1 MPSRYIEKCA
11 RAVRDADDAFD
22 NGPLARRDAS
32 QEEIEQA
39 WAEDI
44 ARAVL
49 EAGRLSECPEA
60 IEAVVPHTY
69 THLELGYQHN
79 EAAQQEDARDLLRAA
94 EDAVLRHPCCP
105 APSSGPHKFS
115 CPVGGAEGL
124 KLPAVREPD
133 GTIRVTLPRKP

>member
-11 RAVRDADDAFD
+11 RAVRAADDAFD
-22 NGPLARRDAS
+22 NGPLVRRDAS

-39 WAEDI
+39 WAEAI

-60 IEAVVPHTY
+60 MEAAREVHLCYDPDGYQTY
-69 THLELGYQHN
+69 TSEFTVV
-79 EAAQQEDARDLLRAA
+79 RAA
-94 EDAVLRHPCCP
+94 ENAVLRHPCCP

-124 KLPAVREPD
+124 KLPAIREAD
-133 GTIRVTLPRKP
+133 GTIRVTLPKKP